1 MKTLTAALL
10 LMVSLNATAGTW
22 TAVIRNGG
30 YSNNAS
36 SFSVAVT
43 SKAACE
49 RVMQH
54 YADDADEAHS
64 GFQSFQA
71 ECWNDNGEIVATIE

>member
-10 LMVSLNATAGTW
+10 LMISLNATAGTW

-30 YSNNAS
+30 YSDNAS
-36 SFSVAVT
+36 SFSVAV
-43 SKAACE
+43 SSADACK

-54 YADDADEAHS
+54 YAGKAHN
-64 GFQSFQA
+64 FQA

>member
-43 SKAACE
+43 SEAACK
-49 RVMQH
+49 RAMQH
-54 YADDADEAHS
+54 YADEAHS
-64 GFQSFQA
+64 SFQA